1 MSYTLP
7 SLPYAYDALEPH
19 FDKQTMEIHHTK
31 HHQTYVNNANAALE
45 SLPEFANLPV
55 EELITKLDQ
64 LPADKKT
71 VLRNNAGGHANHSL
85 FWKGLKKGTTLQG
98 DLKAAIERDFGSV
111 DNFKAEFE
119 KAAASRFGS
128 GWAWLVLAVMCGIF
142 SAGMS
147 FAMNAAKPMHE
158 AAAALGVDPL
168 YVALPSYVIIMG
180 GGAIINLGFC
190 FIRLAKVK
198 DLSLK
203 ADFSLAKPLIIHN
216 VLLSALG
223 GLMWYLQFFFYAWG
237 HARIPAQYDYIS
249 WMLHMSFY
257 VLCGGIVGLVL
268 KEWNNAGRRPVTVLS
283 LGCVVIIVAANIV
296 GIGMAN

>member
-128 GWAWLVLAVMCGIF
+128 GWAWLVQDRGTKLRIVTTKNQDTPLPQGLVPLLPLDVWEHSYFLQYYSERAAYIKNW
-142 SAGMS
+142 
-147 FAMNAAKPMHE
+147 FA
-158 AAAALGVDPL
+158 LIDW
-168 YVALPSYVIIMG
+168 SYVEK
-180 GGAIINLGFC
+180 
-190 FIRLAKVK
+190 R
-198 DLSLK
+198 
-203 ADFSLAKPLIIHN
+203 
-216 VLLSALG
+216 
-223 GLMWYLQFFFYAWG
+223 YLNG
-237 HARIPAQYDYIS
+237 HS
-249 WMLHMSFY
+249 
-257 VLCGGIVGLVL
+257 
-268 KEWNNAGRRPVTVLS
+268 
-283 LGCVVIIVAANIV
+283 
-296 GIGMAN
+296 

>member
-128 GWAWLVLAVMCGIF
+128 GWAWLVLKGDKLAVV
-142 SAGMS
+142 STANQDS
-147 FAMNAAKPMHE
+147 
-158 AAAALGVDPL
+158 PL
-168 YVALPSYVIIMG
+168 MG
-180 GGAIINLGFC
+180 GSYFWR
-190 FIRLAKVK
+190 FRLP
-198 DLSLK
+198 DSG
-203 ADFSLAKPLIIHN
+203 P
-216 VLLSALG
+216 
-223 GLMWYLQFFFYAWG
+223 
-237 HARIPAQYDYIS
+237 
-249 WMLHMSFY
+249 
-257 VLCGGIVGLVL
+257 
-268 KEWNNAGRRPVTVLS
+268 
-283 LGCVVIIVAANIV
+283 GCVGTCLLPEIPEPPS
-296 GIGMAN
+296 